1 MSPLELQRLV
11 DGQVSHAQRAQWLQD
26 LAPQDPQWRTLSL
39 LLLEDQAL
47 AKEISGSQM
56 TKILA
61 PVDLAPTDAHGH
73 KSHLLPNSKSNSK
86 SNSNDRKHLWSTM
99 LACSALFVI
108 GLYSGYLGRYL
119 TTNPNPVSTQPATN
133 SIAESNQFLKSLP
146 YDSPLR
152 VRVESPSGMPIEIPL
167 VDAREIDPQW
177 IIANNSLEIA
187 KLNQQL
193 KRRGYEMDAK
203 PKIYSGALQDGRRF
217 VVPVHDVSLKP
228 FGL

>member
-47 AKEISGSQM
+47 AKEISGSPM
-56 TKILA
+56 TKTLA
-61 PVDLAPTDAHGH
+61 PVPVASTDAPSD
-73 KSHLLPNSKSNSK
+73 KSNLLSTSNSNSK
-86 SNSNDRKHLWSTM
+86 DRKHLWSTL
-99 LACSALFVI
+99 LACSALFII

-133 SIAESNQFLKSLP
+133 SIAESNPSLKSLP

-152 VRVESPSGMPIEIPL
+152 VRVESPSAMPIEIPL

>member
-47 AKEISGSQM
+47 AKEISGSPM

-61 PVDLAPTDAHGH
+61 PVPVASTDAPSD
-73 KSHLLPNSKSNSK
+73 KSNRLSNRLSKSNSK
-86 SNSNDRKHLWSTM
+86 DWKHLWSTL
-99 LACSALFVI
+99 LACSALFII

-119 TTNPNPVSTQPATN
+119 TTNPNPVSTQPVTN
-133 SIAESNQFLKSLP
+133 SIAESNQSLKSLP